1 MGRRWIR
8 IFLMVVALVTLGFSG
23 NQIRHSE
30 FLLEDQQSV
39 ERVFTEL
46 SWALTLKLADL
57 RAAQQAYV
65 ADGQDRLYWTTRV
78 TAQLEAVRESL
89 TNLRR
94 LVVDPISSEA
104 LDTAAEA
111 IGDLDKID
119 QQARE
124 HTNREQA
131 LLASDLIFTDGLEL
145 ANRAATH
152 VELARAKER
161 ATRNEIVRAAR
172 ATQTQLLLTSAGV
185 SILTVLLLTPLRRPP
200 TFMGP
205 SESETDTGIQA
216 ATIKSENINSS
227 SDSLTPEGHAD
238 GVVVSDIPNQ
248 PRSTPNLQ
256 DTAELCTEFG
266 NLADVNA
273 LPGLLARSARLI
285 NASGL
290 IIWARDADD
299 HVLRP
304 AGEHGYG
311 PEFLKRIDSIPE
323 TGNNPTATA
332 FRDTNLQVVAG
343 VDSTNGALALPL
355 MANDRCVGV
364 LSAELR
370 DGWES
375 NSDVHAVATILAA
388 QLATLVPGSAPA
400 DSDIPA
406 EAHG

>member
-8 IFLMVVALVTLGFSG
+8 IFIVVVAFVALGFSG

-57 RAAQQAYV
+57 KAAQQAYV
-65 ADGQDRLYWTTRV
+65 ADGQDNLYWTTRV
-78 TAQLEAVRESL
+78 TAQLQAVRESL
-89 TNLRR
+89 ANLRR
-94 LVVDPISSEA
+94 LVVNPGSSQA

-111 IGDLDKID
+111 IADLEKVD

-124 HTNREQA
+124 HTSREQA

-145 ANRAATH
+145 ANRASAQ
-152 VELARAKER
+152 VELARATER
-161 ATRNEIVRAAR
+161 ATRNETVRAAR
-172 ATQTQLLLTSAGV
+172 ATQAQLLLVSAGV
-185 SILTVLLLTPLRRPP
+185 GILTILLLTPLRRPP
-200 TFMGP
+200 ALMGLSGSETEAEVSTTGVESDNFNGP
-205 SESETDTGIQA
+205 SGSLSAEGQ
-216 ATIKSENINSS
+216 
-227 SDSLTPEGHAD
+227 SDH
-238 GVVVSDIPNQ
+238 VVVSGVPSQ
-248 PRSTPNLQ
+248 PRPTPNLQ
-256 DTAELCTEFG
+256 ETAELCTEFS
-266 NLADVNA
+266 NLADVKA
-273 LPGLLARSARLI
+273 LPGLLARSATLI

-290 IIWARDADD
+290 IIWARDPDN

-311 PEFLKRIDSIPE
+311 QEFLKRIDSIPE
-323 TGNNPTATA
+323 NGNNPTATA

-343 VDSTNGALALPL
+343 VDSIKGALALPL

-375 NSDVHAVATILAA
+375 NRDVHAIATILAA
-388 QLATLVPGSAPA
+388 QLATLLPDSAPA
-400 DSDIPA
+400 DSDIAA

>member
-8 IFLMVVALVTLGFSG
+8 IFLVVVAFATLGFSG

-57 RAAQQAYV
+57 KAAQQAYV
-65 ADGQDRLYWTTRV
+65 ADGQDSLYWTTKV
-78 TAQLEAVRESL
+78 TDQLEAVRESL
-89 TNLRR
+89 ANLRR
-94 LVVDPISSEA
+94 LVVNPGSSKA

-111 IGDLDKID
+111 IADLEKID
-119 QQARE
+119 QLARE
-124 HTNREQA
+124 HTNQGQA

-145 ANRAATH
+145 ANRAAAQ
-152 VELARAKER
+152 VELARATER
-161 ATRNEIVRAAR
+161 ATRNETVRAAR
-172 ATQTQLLLTSAGV
+172 AAQTRLLLTSAGV
-185 SILTVLLLTPLRRPP
+185 GILTVLLLTPLRRKP
-200 TFMGP
+200 TFIGL
-205 SESETDTGIQA
+205 SESETDAEGHT
-216 ATIKSENINSS
+216 ATIQSAPH
-227 SDSLTPEGHAD
+227 DSLSPD
-238 GVVVSDIPNQ
+238 GPSDRLVPGDVPDQ

-256 DTAELCTEFG
+256 DTAELCTELG
-266 NLADVNA
+266 KLADANA
-273 LPGLLARSARLI
+273 LPGLLARSATLI
-285 NASGL
+285 NARGL
-290 IIWARDADD
+290 IIWARDPDGQ
-299 HVLRP
+299 VLRP

-311 PEFLKRIDSIPE
+311 QEFLKRIDSIPE

-343 VDSTNGALALPL
+343 DDSTNGALALPL

-375 NSDVHAVATILAA
+375 HSDVHAITTILAA
-388 QLATLVPGSAPA
+388 QLATLLPGSPPA
-400 DSDIPA
+400 DSDIAA

>member
-8 IFLMVVALVTLGFSG
+8 IFIVVVAFATLGFSG

-57 RAAQQAYV
+57 KAAQQAYV
-65 ADGQDRLYWTTRV
+65 ADGQDRLYWTTKV
-78 TAQLEAVRESL
+78 TDQLEAVRESL
-89 TNLRR
+89 ANLRR
-94 LVVDPISSEA
+94 LVVNPGSSKA

-111 IGDLDKID
+111 IADLEKID
-119 QQARE
+119 QLARE
-124 HTNREQA
+124 HANREQA

-145 ANRAATH
+145 ANRAAAQ
-152 VELARAKER
+152 VELARATER
-161 ATRNEIVRAAR
+161 ATRNETVKATRAA
-172 ATQTQLLLTSAGV
+172 QTRLLLTSAGV
-185 SILTVLLLTPLRRPP
+185 GILTVLLLTPLRRKPALI
-200 TFMGP
+200 GL
-205 SESETDTGIQA
+205 SEPETDAEGHTAAPIQSA
-216 ATIKSENINSS
+216 PH
-227 SDSLTPEGHAD
+227 DSLSPDGHSD
-238 GVVVSDIPNQ
+238 RVVPGDVPNQ
-248 PRSTPNLQ
+248 PRSAPNLQ
-256 DTAELCTEFG
+256 DTAELCTELG
-266 NLADVNA
+266 KLADANA
-273 LPGLLARSARLI
+273 LPGLLARSATLI
-285 NASGL
+285 NARGL
-290 IIWARDADD
+290 IIWARDPDD
-299 HVLRP
+299 QVLRP

-311 PEFLKRIDSIPE
+311 QEFLKRIDSIPE

-343 VDSTNGALALPL
+343 DDSTNGALALPL

-375 NSDVHAVATILAA
+375 HSDVHAITTILAA
-388 QLATLVPGSAPA
+388 QLATLLPGSPPVDA
-400 DSDIPA
+400 DIAA